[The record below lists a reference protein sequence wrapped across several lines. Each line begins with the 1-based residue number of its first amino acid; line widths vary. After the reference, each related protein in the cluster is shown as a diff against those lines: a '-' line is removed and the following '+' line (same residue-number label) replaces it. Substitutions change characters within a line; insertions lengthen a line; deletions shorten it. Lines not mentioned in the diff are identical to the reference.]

1 MLLKAKRNYICG
13 LFAILLLVVLTV
25 PAAASDVDVS
35 YRLSPLPM
43 SVKLPGNDLVITRQ
57 TEENSPLYEKLGLDA
72 VQTQDRMTEE
82 NLYLLG
88 FPADQS
94 YEIDVEMTENGQSKE
109 IHNLKFLS
117 ERQLAAF
124 EQRLLEE
131 QNSANGSITET
142 PQALFFDFE
151 TRTALQN
158 GERIHTVTAYTI
170 VNGQQ
175 ILLRMQSE
183 GDDISVEELGVFH
196 NMVNSVTFSRIVE
209 KPLDVNMGAVLLAAF
224 VVVLVLAV
232 VFALIIFFRTKKRIR
247 TNGEACVH
255 PQPHSGNSPMDD
267 FYDELQKDGL
277 FNGRTPVPA
286 QSVTSVDVRENEPQD
301 QVFKNKPLRVEVEV
315 AVEKEAT
322 KNAEPQKHGRETAL
336 EEERDSVE
344 LSRSNN
350 EDYDE
355 AVAEENLQKS
365 SKLRI
370 FVGRAGSKAKNS
382 VSSVGGV
389 WKYKKEETI
398 EENKSA
404 PHIKPRPKRKR
415 QCSSM
420 PYSRKEN
427 GQKQCIQSYRRMK
440 LYRLLKPT
448 ATGINTG
455 REGSLCNDGQ
465 YTDKK
470 CTGRGPVFGSGP
482 GNAYFDKR
490 RYSAGA
496 WYGRTDSRHSI
507 RSRRIGCRAR
517 PGGYACAP
525 ARTRLYAK
533 GGYFFRMPGGSGRRG
548 DKSACH
554 AEHQSHGG
562 RRPDGALYF
571 RQSKKCKRTCI
582 CGCQRYKRA

>member
-404 PHIKPRPKRKR
+404 PAHKAPAKKKKAVQQHALQQERKR
-415 QCSSM
+415 PEAVHTVVQ
-420 PYSRKEN
+420 EDE
-427 GQKQCIQSYRRMK
+427 IV
-440 LYRLLKPT
+440 L
-448 ATGINTG
+448 AF
-455 REGSLCNDGQ
+455 E
-465 YTDKK
+465 
-470 CTGRGPVFGSGP
+470 
-482 GNAYFDKR
+482 
-490 RYSAGA
+490 
-496 WYGRTDSRHSI
+496 TDS
-507 RSRRIGCRAR
+507 
-517 PGGYACAP
+517 YW
-525 ARTRLYAK
+525 
-533 GGYFFRMPGGSGRRG
+533 
-548 DKSACH
+548 DKY
-554 AEHQSHGG
+554 
-562 RRPDGALYF
+562 R
-571 RQSKKCKRTCI
+571 
-582 CGCQRYKRA
+582 

>member
-13 LFAILLLVVLTV
+13 LFAILLLVVLAL

-35 YRLSPLPM
+35 YRLSPLSM

-57 TEENSPLYEKLGLDA
+57 TEKNSPLYEKLGLDA
-72 VQTQDRMTEE
+72 AQTQDRMEKE
-82 NLYLLG
+82 NLYLLAY
-88 FPADQS
+88 PADQS
-94 YEIDVEMTENGQSKE
+94 YEIDVEMTENEQSKE
-109 IHNLKFLS
+109 VHNLKFLS
-117 ERQLAAF
+117 EKQIAAF
-124 EQRLLEE
+124 KQQLLER
-131 QNSANGSITET
+131 QNSVNGSVTET

-151 TRTALQN
+151 THTALQN
-158 GERIHTVTAYTI
+158 GETHTITAYTI
-170 VNGQQ
+170 VNGRQ
-175 ILLRMQSE
+175 ILLRLQSA
-183 GDDISVEELGVFH
+183 GDNISVEELGVFH

-209 KPLDVNMGAVLLAAF
+209 KPLDVNMGVVLLAAF
-224 VVVLVLAV
+224 AVVLVLAAA
-232 VFALIIFFRTKKRIR
+232 FALIIFFRTKKRIR

-404 PHIKPRPKRKR
+404 PAHKAPAKKKKAVQQHALQQERKR
-415 QCSSM
+415 PEAVHTVVQ
-420 PYSRKEN
+420 EDE
-427 GQKQCIQSYRRMK
+427 I
-440 LYRLLKPT
+440 
-448 ATGINTG
+448 
-455 REGSLCNDGQ
+455 
-465 YTDKK
+465 
-470 CTGRGPVFGSGP
+470 V
-482 GNAYFDKR
+482 
-490 RYSAGA
+490 SAFE
-496 WYGRTDSRHSI
+496 TDS
-507 RSRRIGCRAR
+507 
-517 PGGYACAP
+517 YW
-525 ARTRLYAK
+525 
-533 GGYFFRMPGGSGRRG
+533 
-548 DKSACH
+548 DKY
-554 AEHQSHGG
+554 
-562 RRPDGALYF
+562 R
-571 RQSKKCKRTCI
+571 
-582 CGCQRYKRA
+582 

>member
-13 LFAILLLVVLTV
+13 LFAILLLAVLTV

-232 VFALIIFFRTKKRIR
+232 VFALIIF
-247 TNGEACVH
+247 
-255 PQPHSGNSPMDD
+255 SG
-267 FYDELQKDGL
+267 
-277 FNGRTPVPA
+277 
-286 QSVTSVDVRENEPQD
+286 
-301 QVFKNKPLRVEVEV
+301 
-315 AVEKEAT
+315 
-322 KNAEPQKHGRETAL
+322 
-336 EEERDSVE
+336 
-344 LSRSNN
+344 
-350 EDYDE
+350 
-355 AVAEENLQKS
+355 QKS
-365 SKLRI
+365 VSAQMEKRVCIRNRTAGIRPWMI
-370 FVGRAGSKAKNS
+370 FMTNCKKMDCLMAG
-382 VSSVGGV
+382 
-389 WKYKKEETI
+389 
-398 EENKSA
+398 
-404 PHIKPRPKRKR
+404 H
-415 QCSSM
+415 
-420 PYSRKEN
+420 PYLHKVL
-427 GQKQCIQSYRRMK
+427 Q
-440 LYRLLKPT
+440 
-448 ATGINTG
+448 
-455 REGSLCNDGQ
+455 
-465 YTDKK
+465 
-470 CTGRGPVFGSGP
+470 V
-482 GNAYFDKR
+482 
-490 RYSAGA
+490 
-496 WYGRTDSRHSI
+496 
-507 RSRRIGCRAR
+507 
-517 PGGYACAP
+517 
-525 ARTRLYAK
+525 
-533 GGYFFRMPGGSGRRG
+533 
-548 DKSACH
+548 
-554 AEHQSHGG
+554 
-562 RRPDGALYF
+562 
-571 RQSKKCKRTCI
+571 
-582 CGCQRYKRA
+582 